1 MLQQKKKQTLRRH
14 LQVFH
19 ILKNYLAQRS
29 RRERERERENIC
41 HTCVPT
47 YGLLG
52 SITSLKFKREQSLH
66 IYWV

>member
-29 RRERERERENIC
+29 RREREREREYLPYLC
-41 HTCVPT
+41 T
-47 YGLLG
+47 YIWAFG
-52 SITSLKFKREQSLH
+52 INNFIE
-66 IYWV
+66 I